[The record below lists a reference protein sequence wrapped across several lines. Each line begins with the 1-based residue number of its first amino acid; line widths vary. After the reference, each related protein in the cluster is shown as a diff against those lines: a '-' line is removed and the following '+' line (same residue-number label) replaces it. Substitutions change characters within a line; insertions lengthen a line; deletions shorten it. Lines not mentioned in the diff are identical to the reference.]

1 MNKAEKFIYE
11 LEALNTNL
19 NVFLKLFNMWDRMS
33 VKERVEVIENKMQS
47 FNRGGKYDNNYDKNR
62 I

>member
-19 NVFLKLFNMWDRMS
+19 NAFLKLFNMWDRMS
-33 VKERVEVIENKMQS
+33 VVERTEVIEKTE
-47 FNRGGKYDNNYDKNR
+47 F
-62 I
+62 